1 MKYKKGLTAVAFLVS
16 VFLLA
21 SCGRSEES
29 TVEKFYR
36 SLEKGKISE
45 AKGYVS
51 VQVVGLLGDKKLS
64 LALSKESEN
73 IRKCGGIKKVEVNLE
88 GSGEIRSGT
97 TKVTFNG
104 DCEPSFQNTKLIKE
118 DGEWK
123 ITAGK

>member
-16 VFLLA
+16 FFLLA
-21 SCGRSEES
+21 GCGRSEES

-36 SLEKGKISE
+36 SLERGKISE

-51 VQVVGLLGDKKLS
+51 AQVVGLLGDRKVS
-64 LALSKESEN
+64 LALSKQSEN
-73 IRKCGGIKKVEVNLE
+73 IRKCGGIKKIEVKLE
-88 GSGEIRSGT
+88 GSGDLRSGT
-97 TKVTFNG
+97 TKVMFNG

-123 ITAGK
+123 ITADK